1 MKKYPKLIK
10 IFSYTI
16 FIAGMLFLLVV
27 LWQIPA
33 VQNKA
38 LEVKIVKRYYSAY
51 QFYKMSLTYPAG
63 SNERNKF
70 ETIARAYFLGQSSF
84 SLGTSVAPPIM
95 GQ

>member
-1 MKKYPKLIK
+1 MKKYLRFFK
-10 IFSYTI
+10 FFQYFI
-16 FIAGMLFLLVV
+16 FIAGILFLMIA

-38 LEVKIVKRYYSAY
+38 LQVKIVKRYYTAY
-51 QFYKMSLTYPAG
+51 EFYKLSLTYPAG

-70 ETIARAYFLGQSSF
+70 GTIARAYFLGQSSF
-84 SLGTSVAPPIM
+84 SLGTSAPPFM